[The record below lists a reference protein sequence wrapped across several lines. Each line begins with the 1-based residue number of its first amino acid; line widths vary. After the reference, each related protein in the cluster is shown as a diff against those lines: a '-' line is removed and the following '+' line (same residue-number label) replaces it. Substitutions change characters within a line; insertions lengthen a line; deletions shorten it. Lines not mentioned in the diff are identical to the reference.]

1 MKITAVKTFPI
12 TLTVKP
18 EFYIVSSAG
27 PHAISRYVIVAIHTD
42 EGLVGWGEATV
53 VPLWSGE
60 TQGGATALIQDYFA
74 KCVIGRDPRDYKTLL
89 QEMDASAL
97 DNHFTKAAV
106 EMALLDL
113 VGKKEQKPIYELI
126 GGAKNSLQIPIKF
139 SIGLREPEDA
149 AQIASTKVQEGFT
162 AIKLKVG
169 PDPEKD
175 LLRVRLVREA
185 IGDKIKL
192 NVDTNGGWSVEQ
204 AIHEIPRYE
213 KFNLAYVEQ
222 PTPRW
227 DIDGLAK
234 VRSATGA
241 KIMADEGVFSYWQA
255 EEVIRKQAADLISIY
270 PGKNGG
276 ILKSQQICQLAES
289 AGVGCHLGSN
299 LEWDIGTAAMCHLT
313 VASKNVPVKTFPV
326 DILGPLYYSVKPQQ
340 KPICFQNGHVFCPE
354 GHGLGVEISEEELK
368 PLATPNARQS

>member
-1 MKITAVKTFPI
+1 MKIAAVKTFPI

-27 PHAISRYVIVAIHTD
+27 PHSISRYVIVAIHTD
-42 EGLVGWGEATV
+42 TSAVGWGEATV

-60 TQGGATALIQDYFA
+60 TQGGANALIHDYFA
-74 KCVIGRDPRDYKTLL
+74 PQLIGRDVADYKKLL
-89 QEMDASAL
+89 KELDAQAL

-113 VGKKEQKPIYELI
+113 VGKAQKKPIYDLI
-126 GGAKNSLQIPIKF
+126 GGAKNSLQVPIKF

-149 AQIASTKVQEGFT
+149 AQIAATKVKEGFT

-185 IGDKIKL
+185 IGEEIKL
-192 NVDTNGGWSVEQ
+192 NVDTNGGWSVEE
-204 AIHEIPRYE
+204 AIREIPRYE

-234 VRSATGA
+234 VRAATGA
-241 KIMADEGVFSYWQA
+241 KIMADEGIFTFWQA
-255 EEVIRKQAADLISIY
+255 EEVIAKKAADLISIY

-276 ILKSQQICQLAES
+276 ILKSQRICQLAES

-299 LEWDIGTAAMCHLT
+299 LEWDIGTAAMCHLA
-313 VASKNVPVKTFPV
+313 VACKNVPVQTFPV
-326 DILGPLYYSVKPQQ
+326 DILGPLYYSVKPKQ
-340 KPICFQNGHVFCPE
+340 KPICFQRGHVFCPE
-354 GHGLGVEISEEELK
+354 GHGLGVEINEDELQAIASPSTRK
-368 PLATPNARQS
+368 S